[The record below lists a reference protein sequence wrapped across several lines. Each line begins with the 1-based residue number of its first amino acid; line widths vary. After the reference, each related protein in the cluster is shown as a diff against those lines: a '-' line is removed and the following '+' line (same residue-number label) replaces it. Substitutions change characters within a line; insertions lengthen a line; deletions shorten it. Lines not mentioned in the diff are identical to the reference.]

1 MTSASTKAFETV
13 LTKAQAFEVASAL
26 TRVQAFKMA
35 LTKGIRWVY
44 LYYPI

>member
-1 MTSASTKAFETV
+1 MTLASTKAFETV

-35 LTKGIRWVY
+35 LALTKGI
-44 LYYPI
+44 IFIIEF